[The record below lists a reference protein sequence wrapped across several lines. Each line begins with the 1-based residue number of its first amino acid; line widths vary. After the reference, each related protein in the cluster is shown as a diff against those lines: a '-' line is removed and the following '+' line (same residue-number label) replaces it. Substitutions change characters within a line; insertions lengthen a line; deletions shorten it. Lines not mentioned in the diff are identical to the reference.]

1 MLVLHTWTC
10 TVPFWLPQA
19 EIRSL
24 WHVQHQE
31 KEERRRLLLQ
41 QREVGKLR
49 LSAQNYWEKARQL
62 EEDEGNVSVSVS
74 SVSSVS
80 QISGR
85 LESPVQTNVTVSDSE
100 GAGVRV

>member
-1 MLVLHTWTC
+1 M
-10 TVPFWLPQA
+10 
-19 EIRSL
+19 
-24 WHVQHQE
+24 QHQE

-41 QREVGKLR
+41 EREIGKLR

-85 LESPVQTNVTVSDSE
+85 LESPLQVKATVSVTV
-100 GAGVRV
+100 

>member
-1 MLVLHTWTC
+1 M
-10 TVPFWLPQA
+10 
-19 EIRSL
+19 
-24 WHVQHQE
+24 QHQE

-41 QREVGKLR
+41 QREIGKLR

-62 EEDEGNVSVSVS
+62 EEDEGNVSVSIS

-85 LESPVQTNVTVSDSE
+85 LESPVQVNATVS
-100 GAGVRV
+100 VRMMV